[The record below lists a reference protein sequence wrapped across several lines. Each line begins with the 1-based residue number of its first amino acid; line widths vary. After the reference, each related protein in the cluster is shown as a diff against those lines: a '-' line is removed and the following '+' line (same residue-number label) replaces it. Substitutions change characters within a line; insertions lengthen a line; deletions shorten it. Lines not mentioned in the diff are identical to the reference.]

1 MLGYFRDFIN
11 IHFLKLEYEV
21 IPIKSVDIK
30 HMKSDWYFIKN
41 LFDDKN
47 QDSQNNQDSQD
58 NQETENNDN
67 PTK

>member
-11 IHFLKLEYEV
+11 LYFLKPEYEV
-21 IPIKSVDIK
+21 IPIKSVNIK
-30 HMKSDWYFIKN
+30 QMKSDWYFLKN
-41 LFDDKN
+41 LFNDEN
-47 QDSQNNQDSQD
+47 QD